1 MKVWNPF
8 RRQPADNP
16 GADRGAPF
24 VMSLEGEIYSDP
36 TGRAT
41 DLELAGGAKEV
52 LGAGRWVVVVAQ
64 GHVLV
69 VTNESSTYRPSPAQ
83 MRMVVTRLAE
93 MGADLGG
100 DGKGLLVIVYA
111 EFDEN
116 GRGTHGK
123 RYRAT
128 RTAIGVDLIPEE

>member
-1 MKVWNPF
+1 
-8 RRQPADNP
+8 
-16 GADRGAPF
+16 
-24 VMSLEGEIYSDP
+24 MSLEGELYSDP

-52 LGAGRWVVVVAQ
+52 LGAGRWIVEQ

-69 VTNESSTYRPSPAQ
+69 VTNESPTYLPSLAQ
-83 MRMVVTRLAE
+83 MKAAVACLAE
-93 MGADLGG
+93 RGIDLTG

-111 EFDEN
+111 EIDKN

-123 RYRAT
+123 L
-128 RTAIGVDLIPEE
+128 TARRNLSTASN